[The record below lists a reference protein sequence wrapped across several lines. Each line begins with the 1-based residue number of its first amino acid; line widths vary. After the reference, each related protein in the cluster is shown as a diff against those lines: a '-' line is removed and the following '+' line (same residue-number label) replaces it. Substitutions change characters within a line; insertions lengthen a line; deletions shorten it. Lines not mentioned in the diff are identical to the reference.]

1 MSDFSPGKWNNW
13 FSFRHVTY
21 QHFITLSTF
30 CVVAL
35 TLHFFSDIKK
45 SMGSRFDV
53 SLLCTLTAMLNLKHF
68 MICAICCDWCHA
80 FIWRPSSKRSI
91 VVWLWVHHEVPP
103 PVVPL
108 LLYPPR
114 HCTHPHIPLWPS
126 KISHK
131 VGAIWYC
138 EWLFLNR
145 ARPDQCLVTMVIHS
159 GPCVCVCAY
168 GPY

>member
-1 MSDFSPGKWNNW
+1 MKVIRRNFNEVFCHSYIMLANLPLVLLSHLSCFVATFCTCVSDFSPGKWNNW

-80 FIWRPSSKRSI
+80 FIQRPSSKRSI

-103 PVVPL
+103 PAVP
-108 LLYPPR
+108 PPR
-114 HCTHPHIPLWPS
+114 YRTHPHIPL
-126 KISHK
+126 
-131 VGAIWYC
+131 
-138 EWLFLNR
+138 
-145 ARPDQCLVTMVIHS
+145 
-159 GPCVCVCAY
+159 
-168 GPY
+168 